1 MYRLLI
7 VDDEPIIV
15 DGLIDFFSDL
25 QGFPELELYW
35 AYSSHEAL
43 ACLRSTRIDIVLSD
57 IEMPEMNGLAL
68 QKEINQ
74 RWPRCKVIFL
84 TGYNDFD
91 YIHSSS
97 RNGATDYVLKTEG
110 DAQILKAVRKAIEA
124 LDSQLA
130 LERLIRNAETRLTQ
144 ALPLMQREFW
154 MDLLNGTEVLKDK
167 EEVQAQLQELQIPL
181 KADEPLLMILGRVDA
196 WKEEMGQSDKMLFLY
211 AVHNIAE
218 EYLQDAF
225 RIVHIKYRQ
234 DRFVWLL
241 QFKQPSEVTTG
252 DERSAWP
259 IHQINGYM
267 ELIQASCSSYLN
279 TPCSFMTVSEPFDW
293 DQIAQRFD
301 TLSFLFA
308 RGLGTRQEVL
318 LSDQQLFEAI
328 QEGHDGR
335 AKIRTAQLLSDF
347 LEKGQRTEFMA
358 LFDQFMGTVDGASF
372 SGTGTAVEIF
382 YAMVSMFITY
392 INRWALM
399 KEVSDR
405 FNISKLFSIEEH
417 ATWREATASFRQ
429 LADMLFDMKSDESEQ
444 QTNEVIRNVQDYI
457 KRNLDRDL
465 SLTRLAESVYLSPSY
480 LSKLYKQE
488 TGLSLTDYI
497 VDHRVQKA
505 KELLIGSEQKIHKI
519 GRAVGFES
527 AAYFARCFKK
537 MTGQTPQEF
546 RDGVRRS

>member
-25 QGFPELELYW
+25 EEFPELELYW
-35 AYSSHEAL
+35 AYSAHEAL

-57 IEMPEMNGLAL
+57 IEMPEVNGLAL

-130 LERLIRNAETRLTQ
+130 LEHLIRKAESRLTQ

-154 MDLLNGTEVLKDK
+154 MDLLNGTEVFKDK
-167 EEVQAQLQELQIPL
+167 ASAQAQLQELQIPL
-181 KADEPLLMILGRVDA
+181 EADEPLLMILGRVDA
-196 WKEEMGQSDKMLFLY
+196 WKEEMSQSDKMLFLY

-225 RIVHIKYRQ
+225 RIVQIKYRK

-241 QFKQPSEVTTG
+241 QYKQPSAATG
-252 DERSAWP
+252 EETSAWP

-279 TPCSFMTVSEPFDW
+279 TPCSFMTVSEPFPW

-328 QEGHDGR
+328 QERHDGR
-335 AKIRTAQLLSDF
+335 AKMRTAQLLSDF
-347 LEKGQRTEFMA
+347 LEKGQRTEFMT
-358 LFDQFMGTVDGASF
+358 LYDQFMGTVDGASF
-372 SGTGTAVEIF
+372 SRTGTAVEIF

-399 KEVSDR
+399 KAVSDR
-405 FNISKLFSIEEH
+405 FNINKLFSMEEH
-417 ATWREATASFRQ
+417 STWREATAHFRQ
-429 LADMLFDMKSDESEQ
+429 LADLLFDVKSDESEQ
-444 QTNEVIRNVQDYI
+444 QTNEVIRNVQSYI
-457 KRNLDRDL
+457 KENLGRDL
-465 SLTRLAESVYLSPSY
+465 SLTRLAEAVYLSPSY

-497 VDHRVQKA
+497 VDNRVQKA
-505 KELLIGSEQKIHKI
+505 TS
-519 GRAVGFES
+519 
-527 AAYFARCFKK
+527 
-537 MTGQTPQEF
+537 
-546 RDGVRRS
+546 

>member
-25 QGFPELELYW
+25 EGFPELELYW
-35 AYSSHEAL
+35 AYSAHEAL

-57 IEMPEMNGLAL
+57 IEMPEMNGLSL

-130 LERLIRNAETRLTQ
+130 LEHLLRKAEGRLTQ
-144 ALPLMQREFW
+144 ALPLLQREFW
-154 MDLLNGTEVLKDK
+154 MDLLSGAEVFQSITDAEARLR
-167 EEVQAQLQELQIPL
+167 ELHIPL

-196 WKEEMGQSDKMLFLY
+196 WKEEMSQSDKMLFLY

-225 RIVHIKYRQ
+225 RIVQIKYRQ

-241 QFKQPSEVTTG
+241 QYKRPAAALGEETAG
-252 DERSAWP
+252 WP

-279 TPCSFMTVSEPFDW
+279 TPCSFMTVSEPFPW
-293 DQIAQRFD
+293 HLIAQRFD

-318 LSDQQLFEAI
+318 LSDQQLFDTFRERP
-328 QEGHDGR
+328 DGR
-335 AKIRTAQLLSDF
+335 AQMRTVQLLTDF
-347 LEKGQRTEFMA
+347 LEKGHRAAFLA
-358 LFDQFMGTVDGASF
+358 LFDQFMGTIDGASF
-372 SGTGTAVEIF
+372 SRTGTAVEIF
-382 YAMVSMFITY
+382 YGMVSMFITY

-399 KEVSDR
+399 KPVSDR
-405 FNISKLFSIEEH
+405 FNINRLFSIEEH

-429 LADMLFDMKSDESEQ
+429 LADMLFEMKSDESEQ
-444 QTNEVIRNVQDYI
+444 QSNEVIRKVQDYI
-457 KRNLDRDL
+457 KENLEGDL
-465 SLTRLAESVYLSPSY
+465 SLTRLAEAVYLSPSY

-488 TGLSLTDYI
+488 TGISLTDYI
-497 VDHRVQKA
+497 VDNRIQKA
-505 KELLIGSEQKIHKI
+505 KELLLGSEQKIHKI
-519 GRAVGFES
+519 GRSVGFES

-546 RDGVRRS
+546 RDGVRRG